1 MKLAEVA
8 KNEAQKFF
16 HGNVMGAGLGM
27 NGLNCPKLTIGL
39 AGMSNRK
46 LVILSCLTV
55 FLKTRRMTT

>member
-1 MKLAEVA
+1 MTLAEVA

-39 AGMSNRK
+39 VGMSNHK
-46 LVILSCLTV
+46 LVISFYLTT
-55 FLKTRRMTT
+55 FLKIMNMTT